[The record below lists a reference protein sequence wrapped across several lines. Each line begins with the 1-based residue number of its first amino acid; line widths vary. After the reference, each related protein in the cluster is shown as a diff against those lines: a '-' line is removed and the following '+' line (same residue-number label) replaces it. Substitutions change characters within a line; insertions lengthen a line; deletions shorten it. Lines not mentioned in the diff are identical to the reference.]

1 MTEIQR
7 VTPLSATQKGA
18 SKTAAQLVL
27 DDGAEVVRGYLD
39 LARRLETHL
48 GSLDSESPALK
59 EDAEAEDTQ
68 PPTAS
73 SFLPAFRR
81 LNTLHRMLQ
90 HRLKRTVEALEK
102 TV

>member
-7 VTPLSATQKGA
+7 VTPLSAPQKGA
-18 SKTAAQLVL
+18 KTAAQLVL

-39 LARRLETHL
+39 LARRLESHL
-48 GSLDSESPALK
+48 GSLDSESPALA
-59 EDAEAEDTQ
+59 EDADNETQ

-90 HRLKRTVEALEK
+90 HRLKRTVDALEK